1 MEIPII
7 MKQIMGWYNQTIIYI
22 PTILIVY
29 IGISIIH
36 FISANLYPRFCA
48 PLTLIGAMMT
58 PFVIV
63 TPHCQALRW
72 VIDWSGLQICNAWV
86 WLGGYLVYYIGTYIT
101 PFIKKQHFNN
111 DDEEHSKED

>member
-7 MKQIMGWYNQTIIYI
+7 MKQIMGWFNQTIVYI
-22 PTILIVY
+22 PTILLVY
-29 IGISIIH
+29 MGISIIH
-36 FISANLYPRFCA
+36 FISANLYPKFCA
-48 PLTLIGAMMT
+48 PLTFIGAIMT

-72 VIDWSGLQICNAWV
+72 VIDWSGSQICNAWV

-111 DDEEHSKED
+111 DEQNDKEE